1 MYRTG
6 DLGYYMDDG
15 NIVFNG
21 RQDNQVKINGHRVE
35 TGEIE
40 AAILKNEAISNC
52 FIFPVTHETG
62 NKKLVAYLV
71 GKSSLSISSLR
82 MELAAYLPSYMIP
95 SHFVTV
101 EHLPL
106 TIHGKIDV
114 QNLPD
119 WRSSFKKGIPL
130 NESPATDIERNI
142 TGIWET
148 VLGRQDISINDNYFE
163 IGGDSL
169 RLIEVFNILKK
180 EYPIK
185 IEIADLF
192 KAHSIKLLS
201 QLIEK
206 KIGVSVYNEDTLT
219 L

>member
-1 MYRTG
+1 
-6 DLGYYMDDG
+6 
-15 NIVFNG
+15 
-21 RQDNQVKINGHRVE
+21 
-35 TGEIE
+35 
-40 AAILKNEAISNC
+40 
-52 FIFPVTHETG
+52 
-62 NKKLVAYLV
+62 
-71 GKSSLSISSLR
+71 